1 MQTNGKQ
8 HFVLS
13 FLFSIF
19 LNLVCIYFVCSYYIA
34 GRVFRSSLEIESIEF
49 SESLAYYV
57 CVNLVFLESRQMEQV
72 ISKRR
77 GVILCLKFIWS
88 LQSHRTVGSLWRES
102 GLNWIDFL
110 PEGEDIQAFI
120 SQQVGNEAF
129 WSNQQISVNPASFLF
144 ISSSLHL
151 NPRRFSSFPQSKQK
165 LQLILS
171 DGSGLEAVQSKRIL
185 SPAELSQQ
193 LERLLL
199 EDMATDEQIF
209 DWVEVWRVARGFTHL
224 INKTSNRQ
232 GPQLYSHI
240 TVRGTWFHLG
250 VLFSWF
256 GSLSQTKPS
265 EQCHVVTSS
274 ACVLRRQC
282 TD

>member
-1 MQTNGKQ
+1 
-8 HFVLS
+8 
-13 FLFSIF
+13 
-19 LNLVCIYFVCSYYIA
+19 
-34 GRVFRSSLEIESIEF
+34 
-49 SESLAYYV
+49 
-57 CVNLVFLESRQMEQV
+57 MEQV

-77 GVILCLKFIWS
+77 GVILCLNFIWS
-88 LQSHRTVGSLWRES
+88 PQSHRTVGSLWRES

-144 ISSSLHL
+144 ISSSL
-151 NPRRFSSFPQSKQK
+151 PQRFSSFPQSKQK

-171 DGSGLEAVQSKRIL
+171 DGSGLEAVQSKKIL

-209 DWVEVWRVARGFTHL
+209 DWVEV
-224 INKTSNRQ
+224 
-232 GPQLYSHI
+232 
-240 TVRGTWFHLG
+240 
-250 VLFSWF
+250 
-256 GSLSQTKPS
+256 
-265 EQCHVVTSS
+265 
-274 ACVLRRQC
+274 
-282 TD
+282 